1 MIGGTEAS
9 RTKIQFKISAL
20 TKLSFAH
27 VILTS
32 LNNQEK
38 DYVCK
43 CTSVLNVRFLALKV
57 GSLGVDNTL
66 PKNTMSRSQPPG
78 SMHSHH
84 LVCYFVKI
92 IFSTDEG

>member
-1 MIGGTEAS
+1 M
-9 RTKIQFKISAL
+9 L
-20 TKLSFAH
+20 
-27 VILTS
+27 
-32 LNNQEK
+32 
-38 DYVCK
+38 D
-43 CTSVLNVRFLALKV
+43 FLALKA
-57 GSLGVDNTL
+57 GALGVDNTL